1 MNESLYGSPIFLQT
15 RNPNQEL
22 NPENIKIVQKLINID
37 TRFRNNYYDTNSE
50 DLLIDLPEPIDN
62 VLSMDVK
69 AVQIPNTIYSVD
81 SFNGNNY
88 FHMFDPSG
96 LDVSGRT
103 VTGPTLRKFVV
114 ENGHYEY
121 PTEKTSDLEIERG
134 VNQAIEYDI
143 TTNTPYNSGT
153 LGKPRFVRF
162 EDLFLQNG
170 LLQPYFV
177 DENNYRSTIQFAL
190 DDSGISDNS
199 FTNMT
204 NNMEIYFNLRSNA
217 TTRSDY
223 DENPLQMKL
232 GWSLGY
238 RFGEYKNN
246 PTPGED
252 NSGNVTF
259 TSEGAFDPQNPR
271 YLYLVVDEF
280 NRNFNQTFQGCF
292 NDSAVQSNILA
303 KIPIDTSYKTTSGPM
318 LLSCA
323 ESVPRRYHGPIKV
336 KKLRVQLLDPYG
348 RKVNLN
354 NMDYSIS
361 LQLNCLYN

>member
-88 FHMFDPSG
+88 FHMWDPSG
-96 LDVSGRT
+96 LDASGRT

-143 TTNTPYNSGT
+143 ATNTPYNSGT

-177 DENNYRSTIQFAL
+177 DENNYHSTIQFAF

-199 FTNMT
+199 FNNMT

>member
-1 MNESLYGSPIFLQT
+1 MNESLHGSPIFLQT
-15 RNPNQEL
+15 RNPNQQL
-22 NPENIKIVQKLINID
+22 NPENVKIVQKLINID

-88 FHMFDPSG
+88 FHMWDPSG
-96 LDVSGRT
+96 LDVSGRSS

-121 PTEKTSDLEIERG
+121 PSVNPPNLEIERG

-143 TTNTPYNSGT
+143 ATNTPYNSGT
-153 LGKPRFVRF
+153 SSKPRFVRF

-170 LLQPYFV
+170 LLSPYFV
-177 DENNYRSTIQFAL
+177 GENNYRSTIQFAF
-190 DDSGISDNS
+190 DDSGTSDNS
-199 FTNMT
+199 FNSTT
-204 NNMEIYFNLRSNA
+204 ENMEIYFNLRSNA
-217 TTRSDY
+217 TTRTDY

-232 GWSLGY
+232 GWLLGY

-246 PTPGED
+246 VD
-252 NSGNVTF
+252 NSGNVSF

-271 YLYLVVDEF
+271 YLFLVVDEF

-292 NDSAVQSNILA
+292 NDSSVQSNVLA
-303 KIPIDTSYKTTSGPM
+303 KIPIDTSYKTTLGPM
-318 LLSCA
+318 LLSCV

-354 NMDYSIS
+354 NMDYTIS

>member
-22 NPENIKIVQKLINID
+22 NPENIKIVQKIINID

-103 VTGPTLRKFVV
+103 VAGPTLRKFVV

-170 LLQPYFV
+170 LLQPYFIG
-177 DENNYRSTIQFAL
+177 ENNYRSTIQFAL

>member
-1 MNESLYGSPIFLQT
+1 MNESLHGSPIFLQT
-15 RNPNQEL
+15 RNPNQQL
-22 NPENIKIVQKLINID
+22 NPENVKIVQKLINID

-88 FHMFDPSG
+88 FHMWDPSG

-121 PTEKTSDLEIERG
+121 PSENPPNLEIERG

-143 TTNTPYNSGT
+143 ATNTPITIGPASN
-153 LGKPRFVRF
+153 LQFVRF

-177 DENNYRSTIQFAL
+177 GENNYRSTIQFAF
-190 DDSGISDNS
+190 DDSGTSDNS
-199 FTNMT
+199 FNSTT
-204 NNMEIYFNLRSNA
+204 ENMEIYFNLRSNA
-217 TTRSDY
+217 TTRTDY

-232 GWSLGY
+232 GWLLGY

-246 PTPGED
+246 VD
-252 NSGNVTF
+252 NSGNVSF

-271 YLYLVVDEF
+271 YLFLVVDEF

-292 NDSAVQSNILA
+292 NDSSVQSNVLA
-303 KIPIDTSYKTTSGPM
+303 KIPIDTSYKTTLGPM
-318 LLSCA
+318 LLSCV

-354 NMDYSIS
+354 NMDYTIS